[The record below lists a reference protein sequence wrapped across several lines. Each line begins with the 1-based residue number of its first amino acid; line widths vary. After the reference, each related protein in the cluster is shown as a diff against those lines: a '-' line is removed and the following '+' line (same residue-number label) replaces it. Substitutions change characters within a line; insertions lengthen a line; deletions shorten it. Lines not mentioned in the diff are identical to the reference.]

1 MSGISLISK
10 KSRNEEALVYILARE
25 EEFED
30 AGDIS
35 EIISLIGGSKVSQG
49 SKFAGVKEVDE
60 LMKEC

>member
-1 MSGISLISK
+1 M
-10 KSRNEEALVYILARE
+10 YILARE